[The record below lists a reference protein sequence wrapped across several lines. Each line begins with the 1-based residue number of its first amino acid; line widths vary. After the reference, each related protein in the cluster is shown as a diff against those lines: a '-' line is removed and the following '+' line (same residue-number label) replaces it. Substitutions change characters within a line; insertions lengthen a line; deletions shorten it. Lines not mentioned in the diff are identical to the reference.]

1 MTSLTAVERAM
12 IGEIDAGEML
22 SRTLSWATINSGT
35 SNLAGLDRMAEVL
48 RHAFG
53 ALPGAVTLHD
63 PDPVERIDA
72 KGEAEAVQYGRHLS
86 VCVRPDAERRVLL
99 TGHMDTVFAADHPFQ
114 TCEWIDDNRLRG
126 PGTADMKGGIALMLA
141 GVQAFERS
149 APDLG
154 YDILIT
160 SDEET
165 GSLSSARL
173 IEQMARGK
181 FAALTYEPSLPD
193 GRMARARPG
202 SGNFSAVVT
211 GRAAHAGRNPEEGR
225 NALVAAADL
234 ALRLAVLVRPGLT
247 VNPAAIDGGAP
258 NNMVPSLAILRFNM
272 RPGTREDMADASAQ
286 LAELTDA
293 VAARHDVA
301 IRVHGGFGR
310 PPKSIGDA
318 EERLFR
324 LVRDAA
330 TGLDEALS
338 WADTGGVC
346 DGNNISACGVPV
358 IDTMGAVGGAIHSP
372 NEYLLVDSLARRAAL
387 TALVLHRLNLGDT
400 PR

>member
-1 MTSLTAVERAM
+1 M
-12 IGEIDAGEML
+12 IDGIEAEEML
-22 SRTLSWATINSGT
+22 SRTLSWAAINSGT
-35 SNLAGLDRMAEVL
+35 SNLAGLDRMAEIL
-48 RHAFG
+48 SEAFG
-53 ALPGAVTLHD
+53 TLPGALTLHD

-72 KGEAEAVQYGRHLS
+72 KGEAKAVRYGRHLS
-86 VCVRPDAERRVLL
+86 VRVRPDAERRVLL

-114 TCEWIDDNRLRG
+114 TCDWIDGNRLRG
-126 PGTADMKGGIALMLA
+126 PGTADMKGGLALMLA
-141 GVQAFERS
+141 GVRAFERS

-173 IEQMARGK
+173 IAELARGK
-181 FAALTYEPSLPD
+181 IAALTYEPSLPD

-211 GRAAHAGRNPEEGR
+211 GRSAHAGRNPEEGR

-234 ALRLAVLVRPGLT
+234 AMRLAGLVRPGLT

-258 NNMVPSLAILRFNM
+258 VNMVPSLAILRFNM
-272 RPGTREDMADASAQ
+272 RPQTSEDMAAALGQ
-286 LAELTDA
+286 IAELTDT

-330 TGLDEALS
+330 ADLGEALS

-346 DGNNISACGVPV
+346 DGNNISARGVPV
-358 IDTMGAVGGAIHSP
+358 IDTMGAAGGAIHSP
-372 NEYLLVDSLARRAAL
+372 DEYLLVDSLARRAAL
-387 TALVLHRLNLGDT
+387 TALVLHRLDKGGI
-400 PR
+400 PQ